1 MILQY
6 TTTNLTLDQVLEEYR
21 AISYDELRKIVRSAI
36 AELSDQIKAD
46 KKKAFNA
53 VMGKVMSK
61 VRGRVEGKVVA
72 EIINQELQTL
82 SE

>member
-1 MILQY
+1 M
-6 TTTNLTLDQVLEEYR
+6 
-21 AISYDELRKIVRSAI
+21 RKIVRSAI